1 MLSAVDDIL
10 RSAINA
16 RIEQQN
22 PLVDVEKCKDVFL
35 ALLRQQ
41 GATVLDTNQNIAQFG
56 KIFID
61 LLVLDNLQV
70 DKQPRWPE
78 IFSDLVGLLS
88 QTEDF
93 ET

>member
-1 MLSAVDDIL
+1 MLSAIDDIL

-22 PLVDVEKCKDVFL
+22 PPVDVEKCKDVFL